1 VTTAALTLL
10 TLLSLLSVPFW
21 RDLPVIPRFRLR
33 AGLVLSVAVGALGV
47 TGWLAVNSQQH
58 DRAQQE
64 LAVVLSVVASLA
76 AGGPVAKAVL
86 RLADPGT
93 QSAPQGPARTS
104 VLTGGAWIG
113 ALERIAVTMT
123 LIAHWPEGLALIL
136 AVKGLGRYPE
146 LRGAGSSD
154 QSGAAERFIIGTF
167 ASALWA
173 AACAVI
179 ALQLLE

>member
-1 VTTAALTLL
+1 M
-10 TLLSLLSVPFW
+10 
-21 RDLPVIPRFRLR
+21 IPRFRLR
-33 AGLVLSVAVGALGV
+33 AGIVLCVAVAVLGV
-47 TGWLAVNSQQH
+47 AGWLAVNSTQH

-64 LAVVLSVVASLA
+64 LAVCLAMATSLA

-93 QSAPQGPARTS
+93 PAAPQGPARTS

-113 ALERIAVTMT
+113 ALERIAVTTT
-123 LIAHWPEGLALIL
+123 LLAHWPEGLALIL

-146 LRGAGSSD
+146 LRGAGSAD

-167 ASALWA
+167 ASSLWA
-173 AACAVI
+173 TACAVI
-179 ALQLLE
+179 ALQLLV